1 MSEGIKLYKHF
12 TEQLGNMGKVKRAWF
27 TTFNLDISFFEKYI
41 LSSLQGVSYETIRSP
56 LDYEALSVNLSNDE
70 DVIEE

>member
-41 LSSLQGVSYETIRSP
+41 IFELLQNESIIFLWKVCGSLKNIDLSY
-56 LDYEALSVNLSNDE
+56 
-70 DVIEE
+70 